1 MRSFSAAPRLFR
13 KICGIHYIDYQIE
26 LPMNR
31 INLAAVLSA
40 LLLIGCASA
49 PASKQST
56 QSSNGACAITVIQG
70 GEVLQSIQSGRIQSY
85 DLKAAPFRFE
95 VASAQC
101 KPSIGVF
108 TSQQDFQYVA
118 ESSIVATT
126 NGFSMAG
133 SDDTKD
139 VLFFRSE
146 NPRLVDGYEDIF
158 DSHKNVYEALCAEF
172 GKCPQKIRAYRT
184 YWNFFG
190 DREGVAE
197 KTADFKRISVTKPV
211 AGYRGIVSLVVYTTV
226 KDVAGGYISVME
238 THPIVLKFK

>member
-1 MRSFSAAPRLFR
+1 M
-13 KICGIHYIDYQIE
+13 
-26 LPMNR
+26 
-31 INLAAVLSA
+31 SA
-40 LLLIGCASA
+40 LLLVGCASA

-56 QSSNGACAITVIQG
+56 QASNGACAITVSQG
-70 GEVLQSIQSGRIQSY
+70 GEVLKSIQIGRVRSY

-126 NGFSMAG
+126 IGFSMAG
-133 SDDTKD
+133 SDDSKD

-146 NPRLVDGYEDIF
+146 NPRLVDGFEDIF

-190 DREGVAE
+190 EREGVAE
-197 KTADFKRISVTKPV
+197 KTADFKRISVAKPLSD
-211 AGYRGIVSLVVYTTV
+211 YRGNVSLVVYTTV